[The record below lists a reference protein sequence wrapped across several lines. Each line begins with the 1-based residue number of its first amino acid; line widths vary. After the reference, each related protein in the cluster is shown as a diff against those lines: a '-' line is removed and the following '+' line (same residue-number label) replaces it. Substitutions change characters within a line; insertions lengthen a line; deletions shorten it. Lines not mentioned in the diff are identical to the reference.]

1 LPSFLDIME
10 HLLVHVVEEVDQCDF
25 VQLMVLSNKKL
36 FISAE
41 KLCKG
46 LRETIGMH
54 GKWLYV

>member
-10 HLLVHVVEEVDQCDF
+10 HLLVHVVDEVDQCDF

-41 KLCKG
+41 KLCKVRG
-46 LRETIGMH
+46 RP
-54 GKWLYV
+54 